1 MLNATLRII
10 CKEYLYL
17 SIEIASG
24 NFAAPADCC
33 FFNIG
38 KQWQRDGGDYDAFIM
53 ERSRWLSRESR
64 LRGWWWFYS
73 WSSGVAEVV
82 VLSNPF
88 FLNLRVEAPSPAADC
103 ICVAWRI
110 DVIIFHHD
118 HYSTDDWLLYEI
130 PLCYQLHVHHFII
143 QKKLFR
149 WPDQHSCSFPHCF
162 PFPIRRFYLLCC
174 PSLPVDYGII

>member
-64 LRGWWWFYS
+64 LRGWWWFHS
-73 WSSGVAEVV
+73 SSSGVTEVM
-82 VLSNPF
+82 VLSDPF

-103 ICVAWRI
+103 VCVAWRI
-110 DVIIFHHD
+110 GCNYISSWSLFNWRLIVVWNPTSLSIA
-118 HYSTDDWLLYEI
+118 
-130 PLCYQLHVHHFII
+130 FII
-143 QKKLFR
+143 QKKMFR
-149 WPDQHSCSFPHCF
+149 
-162 PFPIRRFYLLCC
+162 
-174 PSLPVDYGII
+174 